1 MVHRWMALRRM
12 PLISV
17 GAAMAL
23 LMLPALGRDLDGR
36 YKDSALHDWFEH
48 LASGKGLCCSYADGY
63 VVTDADWE
71 TKDRRY
77 RVRVPRAADSQD
89 MVWVDVPDEAV
100 ITEPNKAGRTMVWP
114 LYRSESVSI
123 RCFMPGS
130 MT

>member
-1 MVHRWMALRRM
+1 MGRRWVALHWI

-17 GAAMAL
+17 VAAMAL

-63 VVTDADWE
+63 VVADADWE
-71 TKDRRY
+71 TRDSHY
-77 RVRVPRAADSQD
+77 RVRVPRAAVSED
-89 MVWVDVPDEAV
+89 MVWVDVPDQAV

-114 LYRSESVSI
+114 LYGSEGVSI